1 MLARNQQH
9 MNGRLGIGIFDS
21 DDLLILVNKFGR
33 NVLGYDATKDAA
45 LFDVF
50 HSFYLKAIINQGSQ
64 LSQTLN

>member
-21 DDLLILVNKFGR
+21 DDLLILVNEFGR
-33 NVLGYDATKDAA
+33 NVAGYDATKDAA

-50 HSFYLKAIINQGSQ
+50 HSV
-64 LSQTLN
+64 